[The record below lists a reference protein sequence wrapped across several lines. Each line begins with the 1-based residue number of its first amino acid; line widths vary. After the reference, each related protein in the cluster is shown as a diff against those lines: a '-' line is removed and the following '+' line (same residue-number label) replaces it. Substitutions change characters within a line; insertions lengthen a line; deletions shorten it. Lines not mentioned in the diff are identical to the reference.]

1 MKAYIAYYKKTG
13 DLGVTQSALELGKC
27 AAVGRAVDQLGVAL
41 IMKIGTLKGRILEAR
56 VATQGYEEPTYVDAV
71 DLAKQLALK
80 CSDAK
85 IGAACRSLTAAVKA
99 AVIANGSYG
108 PSVARSS
115 GLSIWFP
122 LVRTDY
128 VTRRSEYVALRYTK
142 DYPNWAKFLDAL
154 LAG

>member
-1 MKAYIAYYKKTG
+1 MI
-13 DLGVTQSALELGKC
+13 S
-27 AAVGRAVDQLGVAL
+27 
-41 IMKIGTLKGRILEAR
+41 
-56 VATQGYEEPTYVDAV
+56 
-71 DLAKQLALK
+71 LK
-80 CSDAK
+80 CPDAK
-85 IGAACRSLTAAVKA
+85 IRTACRAMTTAVKS
-99 AVIANGSYG
+99 AVIANGRYG